1 MMAHCEA
8 EVTSYL
14 KLAFYRLFFQNN
26 RLGLYFIKT
35 EEGRLQTL
43 EMANDNELL
52 LTQQFRNSS

>member
-35 EEGRLQTL
+35 EEG
-43 EMANDNELL
+43 
-52 LTQQFRNSS
+52 